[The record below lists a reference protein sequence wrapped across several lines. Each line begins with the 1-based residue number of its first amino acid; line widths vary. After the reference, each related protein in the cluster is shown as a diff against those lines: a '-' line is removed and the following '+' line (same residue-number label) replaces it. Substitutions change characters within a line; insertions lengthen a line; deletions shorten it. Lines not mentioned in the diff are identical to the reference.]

1 MMSKLV
7 EQDKQFF
14 WDTRLERYF
23 KHCRIQ
29 DAIRCCGMS
38 AQIML
43 LVYSMGQNSF
53 TFGVPDS

>member
-7 EQDKQFF
+7 EQDKQF

-29 DAIRCCGMS
+29 DAIWCCGMS

>member
-7 EQDKQFF
+7 VQDKQFS

-29 DAIRCCGMS
+29 DAVWCCGMS

-43 LVYSMGQNSF
+43 LVYSMCQNSF
-53 TFGVPDS
+53 TFGIPDS